1 MYPYFYAL
9 GDSRALRARCV
20 AARELQMHER
30 DAEMHA
36 RRAADMR
43 EWQVELDSIQ

>member
-1 MYPYFYAL
+1 MITAQL
-9 GDSRALRARCV
+9 V